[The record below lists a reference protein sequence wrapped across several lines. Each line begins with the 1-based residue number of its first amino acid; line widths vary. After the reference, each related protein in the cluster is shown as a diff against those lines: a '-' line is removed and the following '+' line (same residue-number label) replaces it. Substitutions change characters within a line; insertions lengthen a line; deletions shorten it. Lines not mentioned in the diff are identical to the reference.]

1 MRGLSVTFVLA
12 GLTLAGVASCASPNP
27 DLFTLAAVPGA
38 AQPLRAR
45 TVELRRVGLAAYL
58 DRPEIVR
65 SDAQYRLQVSSTDR
79 WGEPMGSMLERVFTE
94 DLVQR
99 LPNSSV
105 FSESGAI
112 STRPDLV
119 LEVDVQRLDANASGD
134 IVLLA
139 QVAIQHQDSE
149 RSAAATQ
156 VRLTVHS
163 ASIKTTDLVA
173 AMSAGL
179 GQLADEVVH
188 KLADNSPQAAAP
200 APVSGRSKHGRR
212 AGARSG

>member
-1 MRGLSVTFVLA
+1 MRGLSVISVLA
-12 GLTLAGVASCASPNP
+12 GLTLAGVAGCASPNP
-27 DLFTLAAVPGA
+27 DLFTLAAVQGA
-38 AQPLRAR
+38 AQPLHAR

-65 SDAQYRLQVSSTDR
+65 SDAQYRLQVSSIDR
-79 WGEPMGSMLERVFTE
+79 WGEPMGSMLERVFIE

-112 STRPDLV
+112 STQPDLV

-156 VRLTVHS
+156 VRLTVRA
-163 ASIKTTDLVA
+163 ASVKTTDLVA
-173 AMSAGL
+173 AMSTGL
-179 GQLADEVVH
+179 GELADEVAR
-188 KLADNSPQAAAP
+188 KLAEGDQRPTAP
-200 APVSGRSKHGRR
+200 AAVSGRSKHGRR
-212 AGARSG
+212 AAARSG